1 MPSPDTLR
9 ILADLVG
16 FDTTSRNSNLELI
29 DYVERWLAQHGVAAR
44 RVPDETG
51 RKANLIA
58 TIGPADKPGYVL
70 SGHTDVVP
78 VDGQNWST
86 DPFKLTQ
93 KGDRLYG
100 RGTCDMKSFSAVAL
114 AKVPEMVKRPLARPI
129 HLALSYD
136 EEVGC
141 LGVRGIIAE
150 LNRWAVKP
158 AACIVGEP
166 TGMEVVIAHKG
177 KRSVRAEVR
186 GLAAHS
192 SLAPLAVNAVE
203 YAARLVAYISDMGRR
218 LAETGARDPLYD
230 VAWSTAHVGLI
241 HGGVQLNIVPEA
253 CSFDF
258 EFRTLPADDPEALV
272 EEAIAYAR
280 RELEPAMKR
289 VHPEAGF
296 EFSLLSEFPG
306 LDTPADDPVVAFAK
320 QLAGKNA
327 HQKVAYGTEAGL
339 FSRDAGIPTIVCGPA
354 VIDQAHKPDEFVE
367 LSQLDRCEAFI
378 DHLIEAACRPA

>member
-1 MPSPDTLR
+1 MAKPETLQ

-16 FDTTSRNSNLELI
+16 FDTTSRNSNLALI
-29 DYVERWLAQHGVAAR
+29 DYVERYLAKHGVSSK

-51 RKANLIA
+51 LKANLIA
-58 TIGPADKPGYVL
+58 TIGPADVPGYVL

-78 VDGQNWST
+78 VDGQDWST
-86 DPFKLTQ
+86 DPFKLTR

-114 AKVPEMVKRPLARPI
+114 AFVPEMAKRPLARPI

-141 LGVRGIIAE
+141 LGVRGIVAE
-150 LNRWAVKP
+150 MNRWKVKP

-166 TGMEVVIAHKG
+166 SGMEVVIAHKG
-177 KRSVRAEVR
+177 KRSMRCDVR

-203 YAARLVAYISDMGRR
+203 YAARLVTHISDIGRR
-218 LAETGARDPLYD
+218 LAEKGPRDPLYD
-230 VAWSTAHVGLI
+230 VAWSTAHVGPI
-241 HGGVQLNIVPEA
+241 QGGVQLNIVPED
-253 CSFDF
+253 CWFEF
-258 EFRTLPADDPEALV
+258 EFRTLPEDDAEALV
-272 EEAIAYAR
+272 AEVEAWAR
-280 RELEPAMKR
+280 RELEPAMKAI
-289 VHPEAGF
+289 HPAAGF
-296 EFSLLSEFPG
+296 EFSLRSEFPG
-306 LDTPADDPVVAFAK
+306 LDTPADEGVVAFAK

-327 HQKVAYGTEAGL
+327 HRKVAFGTEAGL
-339 FSRDAGIPTIVCGPA
+339 FSRQAGIPTVVCGPA

-367 LSQLDRCEAFI
+367 LAQLERCEAFI
-378 DHLIEAACRPA
+378 ARLIEAACRPA

>member
-1 MPSPDTLR
+1 MPSPETLR
-9 ILADLVG
+9 LLADLVG
-16 FDTTSRNSNLELI
+16 FDTTSRNSNLALI
-29 DYVERWLAQHGVAAR
+29 DYVERYLAEHGVAST

-58 TIGPADKPGYVL
+58 TIGPADVPGYVL

-78 VDGQNWST
+78 VDGQDWST
-86 DPFKLTQ
+86 DPFKLTR

-114 AKVPEMVKRPLARPI
+114 AKVPEMVKRPLARPL

-141 LGVRGIIAE
+141 LGVRGLIAE
-150 LNRWAVKP
+150 MNRWKVKP

-166 TGMEVVIAHKG
+166 SGMEVVIAHKG
-177 KRSVRAEVR
+177 KRSVRCDVR

-203 YAARLVAYISDMGRR
+203 YAARLVTYISDVGRR
-218 LAETGARDPLYD
+218 LAERGPRDALYD

-241 HGGVQLNIVPEA
+241 QGGVQLNIVPED
-253 CSFDF
+253 CWFEF
-258 EFRTLPADDPEALV
+258 EFRTLPEDDPEALV
-272 EEAIAYAR
+272 EEVAAYAR

-289 VHPEAGF
+289 IHPEAGF
-296 EFSLLSEFPG
+296 EFGLRSEFPG
-306 LDTPADDPVVAFAK
+306 LDTPAEAPVVAFAK

-339 FSRDAGIPTIVCGPA
+339 FSTQAGIPTVVCGPA

-367 LSQLDRCEAFI
+367 LAQLDRCEAFLDRLI
-378 DHLIEAACRPA
+378 DAACRPV